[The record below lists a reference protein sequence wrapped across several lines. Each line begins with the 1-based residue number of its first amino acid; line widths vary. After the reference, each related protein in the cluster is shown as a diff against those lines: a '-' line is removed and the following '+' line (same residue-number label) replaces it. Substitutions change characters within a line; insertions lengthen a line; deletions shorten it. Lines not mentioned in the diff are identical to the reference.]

1 MTFRATCA
9 AALLLCVCGAPER
22 ATAQARD
29 TLRIAFVG
37 DINFARSLA
46 RTYLFTGRG
55 AEVLAGVRDSLRAAD
70 IAVGNLESILLDRG
84 LTADTNSAPQ
94 FAGPVGE
101 SLPILRDAGFDVI
114 GTANNHAWDFGRR
127 GIVESTMH
135 LDTAGFAHTGTGP
148 DLDRAYRPIV
158 IRRNGWTVAFF
169 SLTFIFNYEDL
180 TVRGHAAE
188 CCVAWA
194 DTGLMREKIRAVR
207 DSAGADLVMLFV
219 HAGMEYR
226 LVPERNVI
234 QMFRGLVRHSGADAV
249 IGHHPHV
256 PQGWETVDGK
266 PIVYSL
272 GNFVFRQRTA
282 WTNRGLWA
290 ALTYFPDRN
299 YRLALRPLAVGY
311 TPSFAGGRDSAATMA
326 RVDSSSRII
335 SRLPGVRPR
344 RNVAR
349 P

>member
-1 MTFRATCA
+1 MRTPPILALA
-9 AALLLCVCGAPER
+9 GLLLIASPMRGA
-22 ATAQARD
+22 AQTRD
-29 TLRIAFVG
+29 TLHLAFVG

-46 RTYLFTGRG
+46 RNYLFTGRG
-55 AEVLAGVRDSLRAAD
+55 HEVFAAVRDSLRAAD

-84 LTADTNSAPQ
+84 RTTDTNSAPQ
-94 FAGPVGE
+94 FAGPVTE
-101 SLPILRDAGFDVI
+101 AIPLLREAGFDVI
-114 GTANNHAWDFGRR
+114 GTANNHAWDFQRR
-127 GIVESTMH
+127 GVVENTFH
-135 LDTAGFAHTGTGP
+135 LDTAGFAHTGTGA
-148 DLDRAYRPIV
+148 DLERAYRPVV
-158 IRRNGWTVAFF
+158 IRRNGWTVAVFA
-169 SLTFIFNYEDL
+169 LTFIFNYEDL

-194 DTGLMREKIRAVR
+194 DTALMREKIRAVR
-207 DSAGADLVMLFV
+207 DSAGADLVILYV

-226 LVPERNVI
+226 LVPELNVI
-234 QMFRGLVRHSGADAV
+234 RLFRGLVRHSGADAV

-256 PQGWETVDGK
+256 PQGMETVDGK
-266 PIVYSL
+266 PVVYSL
-272 GNFVFRQRTA
+272 GNFVFQQRSP

-290 ALTYFPDRN
+290 ALTYFPDGQ

-311 TPSFAGGRDSAATMA
+311 TPRFAASSDSAAVMT

-335 SRLPGVRPR
+335 SRLPVVRRR

>member
-1 MTFRATCA
+1 MTT
-9 AALLLCVCGAPER
+9 LLLIASPMR
-22 ATAQARD
+22 AQSRD
-29 TLRIAFVG
+29 TLHLAFVG

-55 AEVLAGVRDSLRAAD
+55 HEVFARVRDSLRAAD

-84 LTADTNSAPQ
+84 QVADTNSAPQ
-94 FAGPVGE
+94 FAGPVTQ

-127 GIVESTMH
+127 GITESTFH
-135 LDTAGFAHTGTGP
+135 LDTAGFAHTGTGT

-158 IRRNGWTVAFF
+158 IRRNGWTVAVFA
-169 SLTFIFNYEDL
+169 LTFIFNYEDL

-194 DTGLMREKIRAVR
+194 DTALMWEKIRAVR
-207 DSAGADLVMLFV
+207 DSAGADLVILYV

-226 LVPERNVI
+226 LVPELNVI
-234 QMFRGLVRHSGADAV
+234 RLFRGLVRYSGADAV

-256 PQGWETVDGK
+256 PQGMEVLDGK

-272 GNFVFRQRTA
+272 GNFVFQQRTA

-290 ALTYFPDRN
+290 ALTYFPDGQ
-299 YRLALRPLAVGY
+299 YRLALRPLVVGY
-311 TPSFAGGRDSAATMA
+311 VPRFAGSTDSAATLL
-326 RVDSSSRII
+326 RVEQSSQRI
-335 SRLPGVRPR
+335 SRLPAVRPR